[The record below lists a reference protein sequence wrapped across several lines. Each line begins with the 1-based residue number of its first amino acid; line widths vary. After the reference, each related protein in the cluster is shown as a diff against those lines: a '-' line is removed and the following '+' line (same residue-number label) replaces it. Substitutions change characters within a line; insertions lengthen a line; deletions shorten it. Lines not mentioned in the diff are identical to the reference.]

1 MTTQL
6 YPIRFFV
13 GFLEGSTFVGVQYV
27 LGCWYKKTEL
37 GKRTAIFACAAYVGT
52 MISGYLQSA
61 VLAGLDGKNGIVA
74 WRWVF
79 IIDGLITV
87 IVAVFGMVFF
97 PDTPN
102 STTAFYLSD
111 EDKRR
116 CIERIVEDGREE
128 TNNFTWGLFFRA
140 INSWQLY
147 VLTILWM

>member
-1 MTTQL
+1 M
-6 YPIRFFV
+6 
-13 GFLEGSTFVGVQYV
+13 

-61 VLAGLDGKNGIVA
+61 VLAGLDGENGIAA

-79 IIDGLITV
+79 VIDGVITV
-87 IVAVFGMVFF
+87 VVAVFGMFSF
-97 PDTPN
+97 PDTPS

-111 EDKRR
+111 EDRRR
-116 CIERIVEDGREE
+116 CVERMVEDGREE
-128 TNNFTWGLFFRA
+128 TNNFTWSLFLRA
-140 INSWQLY
+140 LKSWQLY